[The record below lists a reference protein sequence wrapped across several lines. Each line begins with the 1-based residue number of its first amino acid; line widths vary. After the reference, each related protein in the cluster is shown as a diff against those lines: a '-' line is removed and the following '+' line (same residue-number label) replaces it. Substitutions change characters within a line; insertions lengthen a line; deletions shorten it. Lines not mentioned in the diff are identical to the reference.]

1 MPVNLSQDIKSLFAS
16 FDVKNP
22 QYNELLEKE
31 RYLLAKKKWRALQFP
46 ISVASD
52 ISISD
57 CSNSPK
63 DLGTAT
69 ESLSRRHS

>member
-1 MPVNLSQDIKSLFAS
+1 MPLNLSQDIKSLFAS

-52 ISISD
+52 VSKLTD
-57 CSNSPK
+57 LESPQ
-63 DLGTAT
+63 D
-69 ESLSRRHS
+69 SHP